1 MFLDLL
7 RQRRSIR
14 KFTNTALT
22 EEQLC
27 LLQEAVLRA
36 PSSRGRDPWQF
47 IFVTD
52 RHKVQALSQ
61 AKPHGAGF
69 LAEAAVAVIVCAD
82 PQCCDVWIE
91 DCSIAAFILQL
102 TAQDLGLGSCW
113 AQIRCREHDD
123 TTDAESYVRRVA
135 GIPDQLRIDAII
147 GIGEADEEKEGHP
160 EDELR
165 QERIHWQSYRSDT

>member
-1 MFLDLL
+1 MLIELL

-14 KFTNTALT
+14 KFTNAPLT
-22 EEQLC
+22 DQQLN

-52 RHKVQALSQ
+52 RDKLLELSK

-69 LAEAAVAVIVCAD
+69 LADAAVAVILCAD
-82 PQCCDVWIE
+82 PECCDVWIE

-113 AQIRCREHDD
+113 AQIRCREH
-123 TTDAESYVRRVA
+123 TETENSESYVRRVA
-135 GIPDQLRIDAII
+135 DIPDHLRVDAII
-147 GIGEADEEKEGHP
+147 GIGTPDEEKQGHP
-160 EDELR
+160 DEALR
-165 QERIHWQSYRSDT
+165 RERIHWQAFSQKP

>member
-1 MFLDLL
+1 MIIELL

-14 KFTNTALT
+14 KFTDRPLS
-22 EEQLC
+22 ERQLKI
-27 LLQEAVLRA
+27 LEEAVLRA

-52 RHKVQALSQ
+52 RDLLQALAT

-69 LAEAAVAVIVCAD
+69 LASTAAAVILCAD
-82 PQCCDVWIE
+82 PDCCDVWIE

-102 TAQDLGLGSCW
+102 TAQDLGLASCW

-123 TTDAESYVRRVA
+123 HQDAESYVRHIA
-135 GIPDQLRIDAII
+135 GIPQNLRVDAII
-147 GIGEADEEKEGHP
+147 GLGTADEVKEGHG
-160 EDELR
+160 DETLR
-165 QERIHWQSYRSDT
+165 RDRIHWQKYAGSK